1 MWIFVIEN
9 RFCRVKLGSKPTES
23 VVFLAQSAIN
33 ARMTAMPQ
41 TRSAPPE
48 ARPLDELAALLGDD
62 MNSVN
67 RLIMDNMTSE
77 VPLIPQLAGYLI
89 AAGGKRIRPLLT
101 LACTRLFD
109 EQTDRAFRLAAA
121 VEFIHTATLLHDD
134 VVDESDQRRG
144 RASANMVF
152 GNQASVLVGDFL
164 FSRAFQLM
172 VQDGSLDVLRILS
185 TASAVIAEGE
195 VLQLAIQNDLD
206 TKLEQ
211 YERVIASKTARL
223 FAAAC
228 EIGPVIAGMNPQQV
242 KALHDY
248 GHALGMAFQ
257 IADDVLDY
265 QADASALGKS
275 IGDDFKEGK
284 MTAPVIFA
292 LESASPA
299 ERDFWVRTFEKK
311 DATEDDLAM
320 AQSLIRQ
327 HGADKRAHDLAMGYA
342 AQARACL
349 SGLPPGPVADCL
361 LALPDFAVKRA
372 K

>member
-1 MWIFVIEN
+1 MTV
-9 RFCRVKLGSKPTES
+9 P
-23 VVFLAQSAIN
+23 AQKF
-33 ARMTAMPQ
+33 AMPDA
-41 TRSAPPE
+41 S
-48 ARPLDELAALLGDD
+48 PLDDLSAHLKAD
-62 MNSVN
+62 MLSVN
-67 RLIMDNMTSE
+67 RLILENMTSE

-101 LACTRLFD
+101 LATTRLFD
-109 EQTDRAFRLAAA
+109 DQTDRPFRLAAS

-144 RASANMVF
+144 RAAANVIF

-172 VQDGSLDVLRILS
+172 VQDGSLEVLRILS
-185 TASAVIAEGE
+185 SASAVIAEGE

-206 TKLEQ
+206 TTIEQ
-211 YERVIASKTARL
+211 YKRVIASKTARL

-228 EIGPVIAGMNPQQV
+228 EIGPVIAGMNPQQI

-265 QADASALGKS
+265 QADEAELGKA

-292 LESASPA
+292 LESATPS
-299 ERDFWVRTFEKK
+299 EREFWVRTFENKN
-311 DATEDDLAM
+311 ATPEDLTT
-320 AQSLIRQ
+320 AQRLIRS
-327 HGADKRAHDLAMGYA
+327 HKADVRAHQLALDYA
-342 AQARACL
+342 AQARASL
-349 SGLPPGPVADCL
+349 AGLPSSPIADCL
-361 LALPDFAVKRA
+361 LRLPDYAVTRST
-372 K
+372 

>member
-1 MWIFVIEN
+1 MTSIGN
-9 RFCRVKLGSKPTES
+9 RQVLVYNP
-23 VVFLAQSAIN
+23 L
-33 ARMTAMPQ
+33 MTAQAQHQPIPAA
-41 TRSAPPE
+41 S
-48 ARPLDELAALLGDD
+48 PLEELSSLLRDD
-62 MNSVN
+62 MAQVN
-67 RLIMDNMTSE
+67 RLILENMTSE

-109 EQTDRAFRLAAA
+109 ERTERAYALAAA

-144 RASANMVF
+144 RESANVIF

-206 TKLEQ
+206 TKLSQ

-228 EIGPVIAGMNPQQV
+228 EIGPVIAGRSAGEIEAM
-242 KALHDY
+242 HEY

-265 QADASALGKS
+265 QADPETLGKA

-292 LESASPA
+292 LEAATPK
-299 ERDFWVRTFEKK
+299 EREFWVRTFENK
-311 DATEDDLAM
+311 DAGPDDLLT
-320 AQSLIRQ
+320 AQALIRS
-327 HGADKRAHDLAMGYA
+327 HEADRRAHE
-342 AQARACL
+342 
-349 SGLPPGPVADCL
+349 
-361 LALPDFAVKRA
+361 LALSYAEKARQALAGLLPSSVAECLAALPAFAVTRSA
-372 K
+372 